1 MMYPV
6 ERQRWMLENARTAG
20 RIDVPDVAS
29 QLGVAVETVRRDLTH
44 LEKRGLV
51 RRVHGGAIPVEK
63 LGFEN
68 SLTDRGA
75 SHPSEKARLAQAAL
89 ELLDDAESIFIDEG
103 TTAAAFA
110 DALNPTRPMTVVTSS
125 LPVACK
131 LAANPMLTVIILG
144 GRVRGNTLGAVD
156 HWATGMLSR
165 FVLDLAILGT
175 NGATGKH
182 GLTCPDSTVAA
193 VKAAAIAASRR
204 SVVLADHTKLGVDS
218 SIKFA
223 DLHDL
228 DVLVTERGVA
238 DNLLQ
243 PFRRVGVELIQA

>member
-1 MMYPV
+1 MYPV
-6 ERQRWMLENARTAG
+6 ERQRWIIENARAEG
-20 RIDVPDVAS
+20 RIEVPEVAA
-29 QLGVAVETVRRDLTH
+29 QLGVAVETVRRDLNL

-68 SLTDRGA
+68 PLASRG
-75 SHPSEKARLAQAAL
+75 SVHPDEKVRIARAAL
-89 ELLDDAESIFIDEG
+89 EFIDGAESIFIDEG

-110 DALNPTRPMTVVTSS
+110 DALEPTRPMTVVTSS
-125 LPVACK
+125 LPVACQ
-131 LAANPMLTVIILG
+131 LAAKPLLNVLILG

-156 HWATGMLSR
+156 HWATGMLQR
-165 FVLDLAILGT
+165 LVLDLAVLGT

-182 GLTCPDSTVAA
+182 GLTCPDSSVAA
-193 VKAAAIAASRR
+193 VKAAAVASSRR
-204 SVVLADHTKLGVDS
+204 SIVLADHTKFGVDS

-228 DVLVTERGVA
+228 DAIVTSRGVP
-238 DNLLQ
+238 DGLLQ
-243 PFRRVGVELIQA
+243 PFRRLGVHVAAV